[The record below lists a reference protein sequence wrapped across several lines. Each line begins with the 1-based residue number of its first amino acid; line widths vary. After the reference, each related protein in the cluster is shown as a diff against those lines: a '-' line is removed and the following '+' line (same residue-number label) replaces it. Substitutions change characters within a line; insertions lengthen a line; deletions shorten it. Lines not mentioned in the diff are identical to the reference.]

1 MAAIEHS
8 TEQHERRNAIITRLL
23 AQETILLVITVIAV
37 LVLASANER
46 FLTAR
51 NLSREISLIFE
62 TALIALPMTLIIITG
77 GIDLSVGSIFGLS
90 AIVLGFLW
98 QDSGWPLEIAI
109 VAALVCG
116 IIGGAVNGFF
126 IVRIGVPPLIT
137 TLATLALYRG
147 LALGISEARSA
158 RGFPDWFLEIGRGEF
173 LGAPWQIWIL
183 LVGIIFTWLLL
194 SRTIFGRSLYAMG
207 NNELAS
213 RFAGIPVNR
222 NKWLI
227 YIFSGFASAL
237 AAVVFVSR
245 VTTTRSDM
253 GSGME
258 LDAIAAVVLGGT
270 SIFGGSGGI
279 GGTLLGLILIQVLKN
294 GLLLA
299 GVRGDATSI
308 LIGLVLIAAIL
319 LNNLFQWLQVRL
331 TANK

>member
-1 MAAIEHS
+1 MTAIDPIVQH
-8 TEQHERRNAIITRLL
+8 HERRNAIITRLL
-23 AQETILLVITVIAV
+23 AQETILLVLTVIAV

-62 TALIALPMTLIIITG
+62 VALIALPMTLIIITG

-98 QDSGWPLEIAI
+98 QDSGWPLEVAIA
-109 VAALVCG
+109 AALVCG
-116 IIGGAVNGFF
+116 IIGGAINGFF
-126 IVRIGVPPLIT
+126 IVRVGVPPLIT

-147 LALGISEARSA
+147 VALGISEARSA
-158 RGFPDWFLEIGRGEF
+158 RGFPDWFLGIGRGEF

-183 LVGIIFTWLLL
+183 LVGIVITWLLL

-207 NNELAS
+207 NNELAA

-227 YIFSGFASAL
+227 YVFSGFAAAL

-308 LIGLVLIAAIL
+308 LIGIVLIAAIL
-319 LNNLFQWLQVRL
+319 LNNFFQWLQVRL

>member
-1 MAAIEHS
+1 
-8 TEQHERRNAIITRLL
+8 
-23 AQETILLVITVIAV
+23 
-37 LVLASANER
+37 
-46 FLTAR
+46 
-51 NLSREISLIFE
+51 
-62 TALIALPMTLIIITG
+62 
-77 GIDLSVGSIFGLS
+77 
-90 AIVLGFLW
+90 
-98 QDSGWPLEIAI
+98 
-109 VAALVCG
+109 
-116 IIGGAVNGFF
+116 
-126 IVRIGVPPLIT
+126 
-137 TLATLALYRG
+137 
-147 LALGISEARSA
+147 
-158 RGFPDWFLEIGRGEF
+158 
-173 LGAPWQIWIL
+173 
-183 LVGIIFTWLLL
+183 
-194 SRTIFGRSLYAMG
+194 MG

>member
-1 MAAIEHS
+1 MTAIDPIVQH
-8 TEQHERRNAIITRLL
+8 HERRNAIITRLL
-23 AQETILLVITVIAV
+23 AQETILLVLTVIAV

-62 TALIALPMTLIIITG
+62 VALIALPMTLIIITG

-98 QDSGWPLEIAI
+98 QDSGWPLEVAIA
-109 VAALVCG
+109 AALVCG
-116 IIGGAVNGFF
+116 IIGGAINGFF
-126 IVRIGVPPLIT
+126 IVRVGVPPLIT

-147 LALGISEARSA
+147 VALGISEARSA
-158 RGFPDWFLEIGRGEF
+158 RGFPDWFLGIGRGEF

-183 LVGIIFTWLLL
+183 LIGIVITWLLL

-207 NNELAS
+207 NNELAA

-227 YIFSGFASAL
+227 YVFSGFAAAL

-308 LIGLVLIAAIL
+308 LIGIVLIAAIL
-319 LNNLFQWLQVRL
+319 LNNFFQWLQVRL